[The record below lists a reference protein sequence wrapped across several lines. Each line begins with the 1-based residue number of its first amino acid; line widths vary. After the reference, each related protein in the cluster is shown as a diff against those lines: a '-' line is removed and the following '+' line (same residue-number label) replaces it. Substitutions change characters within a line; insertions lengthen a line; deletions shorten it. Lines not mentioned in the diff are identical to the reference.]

1 MVERFVG
8 EEAATQEFQVTV
20 GSAEVSAAIAVS
32 QTERTPTSDPMIR
45 QVNVRVVL
53 LKPEVAED
61 HGNVCEVNV
70 KNVRVSRWL
79 QDMIGLTGSVW
90 WIIVANP

>member
-20 GSAEVSAAIAVS
+20 GSAEVSAASAVS

-61 HGNVCEVNV
+61 HGNVWEVNV
-70 KNVRVSRWL
+70 KNVRGHDWTDRFSLVDYSCESL
-79 QDMIGLTGSVW
+79 
-90 WIIVANP
+90 IV

>member
-20 GSAEVSAAIAVS
+20 GSAEVSAASAVS

-61 HGNVCEVNV
+61 HGNVWEVNV
-70 KNVRVSRWL
+70 KNVKC
-79 QDMIGLTGSVW
+79 
-90 WIIVANP
+90 

>member
-20 GSAEVSAAIAVS
+20 GSAEVSAASAVS
-32 QTERTPTSDPMIR
+32 QTERTPTSDPMTR

-61 HGNVCEVNV
+61 HGNVWEVNV

-79 QDMIGLTGSVW
+79 V
-90 WIIVANP
+90 VK